1 MIRQF
6 AAPFLGLCSRSRM
19 LPTLQ
24 AASLRSFRLA
34 AATEFATPGL
44 SRPRDCRWLSCH
56 NVSTRSNTPSAL
68 NTRLQE
74 SRRLPST
81 SHSKLEIPA
90 DRRDNA
96 AAFPDN
102 PE

>member
-6 AAPFLGLCSRSRM
+6 AAPFLGLCCRSRM

-24 AASLRSFRLA
+24 SASPRNFRLGA
-34 AATEFATPGL
+34 AMEFATL
-44 SRPRDCRWLSCH
+44 DLLRPRDCHWLSCH
-56 NVSTRSNTPSAL
+56 NASPRSDTPSAL

-90 DRRDNA
+90 GRRDNA